1 MRQEDRQLHDD
12 LPRLQPSTDL
22 LPILD
27 GNRPKRKVVRQRDV
41 QLDLGLVDRVHG
53 GDLSGGRVHLD
64 LHVVLAVLLVDQRL
78 ELVLAQQAGHAVA
91 GDLADDGRVPVVKP
105 VPPPPD
111 HGRQEA
117 QRLGVQMTRVPLGLQ
132 RGTCGEQKGERR

>member
-12 LPRLQPSTDL
+12 LPRLQSATDL

-27 GNRPKRKVVRQRDV
+27 GNRSERKVVRQRDV

-53 GDLSGGRVHLD
+53 GDLSGGRVNLD

-91 GDLADDGRVPVVKP
+91 GDLADDSRVPVIKP

-117 QRLGVQMTRVPLGLQ
+117 
-132 RGTCGEQKGERR
+132 